1 MVQMKMK
8 SAALCAL
15 SLSLTGCVSGRSE
28 MYASTKHPKGG
39 IVRYE
44 GTGGDSAR
52 QRSREGAQKLM
63 DYYCSGAHHVVTQG
77 PYRVLETG
85 ADVVPA
91 GEYGFSVQNSE
102 ENYWMIVFDC
112 GPAAA
117 AAQTAPEATA
127 PQVPARAP
135 VVLDFAVLR
144 TLPTPEVYL
153 RLVSAD
159 PAQVARYLEET
170 LPAKKSS
177 LTSYIFKNK
186 GDYSDSSWRF
196 RLVPGLDAD
205 EKRFVIWY
213 LRNYTDYKPVY

>member
-1 MVQMKMK
+1 MNPKT
-8 SAALCAL
+8 AALCAMC
-15 SLSLTGCVSGRSE
+15 LSLTGCVSGRSE
-28 MYASTKHPKGG
+28 MYASTKQPKGG
-39 IVRYE
+39 IVRYA
-44 GTGGDSAR
+44 GTGGGSAR
-52 QRSREGAQKLM
+52 HHSREGALKLM
-63 DYYCSGAHHVVTQG
+63 DSYCSGAYHVITEG
-77 PYRVLETG
+77 PYRVLDSG
-85 ADVVPA
+85 ADMVPA
-91 GEYGFSVQNSE
+91 GEYGFSVQDSGA
-102 ENYWMIVFDC
+102 NYWMIVFDC

-117 AAQTAPEATA
+117 AAQTAPEAPA

-153 RLVSAD
+153 RLVSAE
-159 PAQVARYLEET
+159 PAQAARFLEEL
-170 LPAKKSS
+170 LPAKRAG